1 VAQVATIARRHGVIV
16 RTLGRGIAVSPPLTA
31 TPEHFAM
38 IATAVGEALSEMER
52 THAELVRA

>member
-1 VAQVATIARRHGVIV
+1 V
-16 RTLGRGIAVSPPLTA
+16 RSLGRGIAVSPPLTA

-52 THAELVRA
+52 AHADLVRA